1 MPGKLF
7 IGNLSFKVSDV
18 ELGDLF
24 ASLNV
29 AVDNIRVMRDL
40 ETGRSRG
47 FAFAELAPNVDMEA
61 AIKELNGKVLDGRAL
76 TVNEARPQTRR
87 PPGAGGG
94 GYFSRG
100 SGGGGGYNRSGG
112 GGRGGDDRDRPR
124 RKKSQDLY

>member
-7 IGNLSFKVSDV
+7 IGNLSFRVSDS
-18 ELGDLF
+18 ELNDLF
-24 ASLNV
+24 ASANV

-76 TVNEARPQTRR
+76 TVNEARPQVRR
-87 PPGAGGG
+87 D
-94 GYFSRG
+94 F
-100 SGGGGGYNRSGG
+100 GGGGGQFGRAKRPDSG
-112 GGRGGDDRDRPR
+112 GGRGGNDRDRPR
-124 RKKSQDLY
+124 RKRGPDLY